1 MLLDWTVTQWMKTAK
16 NIYILQILIIFK
28 YKKLNIIGKG
38 SSNELKYDLAFHMHL
53 MKDKGTFCWKLISPE
68 ARITLFLLIGSG
80 KD

>member
-1 MLLDWTVTQWMKTAK
+1 MKTAK

-53 MKDKGTFCWKLISPE
+53 MKDKGTFC
-68 ARITLFLLIGSG
+68 
-80 KD
+80 